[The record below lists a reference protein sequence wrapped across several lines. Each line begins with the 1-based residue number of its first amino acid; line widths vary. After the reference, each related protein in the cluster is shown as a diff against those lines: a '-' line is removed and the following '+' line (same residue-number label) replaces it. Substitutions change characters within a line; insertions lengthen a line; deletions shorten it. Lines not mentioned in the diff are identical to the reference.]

1 MHAIVHHFGAGYDL
15 ILLPRQESVKFHN
28 SISQARP
35 HENHENFN
43 HLPLLYDL
51 GGFSHS
57 PIFSEGLLAGHK
69 GDSSSWGNSADSPE

>member
-1 MHAIVHHFGAGYDL
+1 MKD
-15 ILLPRQESVKFHN
+15 N

-35 HENHENFN
+35 HERPHENLD

-51 GGFSHS
+51 GGFSYS

-69 GDSSSWGNSADSPE
+69 GDFSSWGNSADSPE